1 MNTETM
7 APLPKVT
14 GKMRLPMELIFEI
27 VEYLDSQE
35 ISAVCRSNKSL
46 HIALEGFLYRHDAQH
61 SNNSALF
68 WAVASGQQTTLEKA
82 MKYDPKFE
90 TRMDINGR
98 TPLTLAATN
107 GHVDIVDRLIEC
119 SPNMIDRGDAEKRTP
134 LQYAAMNGHA
144 AVLEKLLTCEVDV
157 NSRDIMRRTA
167 LSWAAVNG
175 HAAVVGVLL
184 AVKGILRNVHDDGM
198 LTPLSLAVSKKHKD
212 VVNVLLQVRQ
222 FELTTEAVSQ
232 QHL

>member
-1 MNTETM
+1 MGEPQKEV
-7 APLPKVT
+7 AAR
-14 GKMRLPMELIFEI
+14 MRLPMELIFEI
-27 VEYLDSQE
+27 VEYLDSRE
-35 ISAVCRSNKSL
+35 ISTVCCSNKSL

-82 MKYDPKFE
+82 IKYDPKFE
-90 TRMDINGR
+90 TRTDINGR

-107 GHVDIVDRLIEC
+107 GHVDIVGRLIKC
-119 SPNMIDRGDAEKRTP
+119 SPKMIDMGDAEKRTP

-144 AVLEKLLTCEVDV
+144 AVLEKLLACEVDV

-175 HAAVVGVLL
+175 HVAVVGELL
-184 AVKGILRNVHDDGM
+184 ATKGILRNVHDNRM
-198 LTPLSLAVSKKHKD
+198 LTPLSLAVSKKRKD
-212 VVNVLLQVRQ
+212 VVNLLLHAR
-222 FELTTEAVSQ
+222 
-232 QHL
+232 